1 MLQSLQTIKTI
12 EGVTA
17 DAIPDSVLTSVVP
30 LVLKGLVKQWPIVQA
45 AQDSAQAGFE
55 YLCQFYNGELVN
67 TAIGDENNNGA
78 IFYNQD
84 FTGFA
89 YERAR
94 SSLTNVYENINRLHA
109 NGSQRAYYVDSA
121 LVNACVPGFRA
132 HNDLNLGQF
141 NPRVSVWMGN
151 RTIVSAHH
159 DIPDN
164 IACVVIGKRRFVV
177 FPPDQLQNLYIG
189 PLDFN
194 PAGPAISLVDL
205 HNPDFEKFPRYREA
219 LAHAQIAELEPGDAI
234 YIPSMWWHHVEGLMP
249 FNVMVNYWW
258 TAFPNYLGSPQ
269 DAFTHALM
277 NIRSLPADERQHWK
291 NLFDY
296 YIFDAN
302 PEDTAHIPQ
311 GKLGVLGDI
320 DETAARRLR
329 SQLLNRL
336 NR

>member
-1 MLQSLQTIKTI
+1 MQPIKI
-12 EGVTA
+12 LEGVA
-17 DAIPDSVLTSVVP
+17 PDAIPQSVLVSPVP
-30 LVLKGLVKQWPIVQA
+30 LVLKGLVKTWPIVRA
-45 AQDSAQAGFE
+45 AEQSARAGFD

-67 TAIGDENNNGA
+67 TAIGDANNAGA

-94 SSLTNVYENINRLHA
+94 SLLTGVYDNIHNLQA
-109 NGSQRAYYVDSA
+109 SGSARAYYVDSA
-121 LVNACVPGFRA
+121 PVDFCVPGFRA
-132 HNDLNLGQF
+132 HNDINLAPF
-141 NPRVSVWMGN
+141 APRVSLWMGN
-151 RTIVSAHH
+151 KTIVSAHH

-164 IACVVIGKRRFVV
+164 IACVVMGRRRFVL
-177 FPPDQLQNLYIG
+177 FPPAQLKNLYIG

-194 PAGPAISLVDL
+194 PAGPAISMVDL
-205 HNPDFEKFPRYREA
+205 HNPDFEKYPRYREA

-249 FNVMVNYWW
+249 FNLMVNYWW
-258 TAFPNYLGSPQ
+258 TAFPSYLGSPQ

-277 NIRSLPADERQHWK
+277 NIRSLPADERAHWK
-291 NLFDY
+291 NLFDH
-296 YIFDAN
+296 YIFDSN
-302 PEDTAHIPQ
+302 PDNTAHIPQ
-311 GKLGVLGDI
+311 EKLGVLGEV
-320 DETAARRLR
+320 DEMAARRIR